1 MSSQNSG
8 TIVSINAERGFLDKL
23 RDYFKPQEIIDTSP
37 KVSDEVKYT
46 TCYMCA
52 CRCGIKVHLKNGGIR
67 YIEGNRHH
75 PVNRG
80 VICGKG
86 ASGIMQQHS
95 PAKLRKPLKRVGERG
110 AGEFREIEWDEAIAT
125 AVEWLAPIRAADPKK
140 LAFFTGRDQSQALTG
155 YWAAQFGTPNFAAH
169 GGFCSVNMAA
179 AGMYTLGGSFWEF
192 GEPDWEHTRFFM
204 MFGVAED
211 HDSNPIKIGL
221 SGLRRRG
228 AKFVSV
234 NPVRTGYSAIADEW
248 VGIRPG
254 TDGLFVLALIH
265 ELLEADRIDLDY
277 LARYTNA
284 AWLVIQAPGDADDG
298 LFARNEA
305 GEPLVLEPSGSLAGA
320 MTAGVVSRLVGDAAL
335 PDGRRAV
342 PVFQLVAERYL
353 DPSYAPE
360 AAAEICGVPAATIR
374 RLAAEMAQAAFEE
387 EIVLPVAWTDW
398 AGRRHD
404 TMRGRPVSVHAMR
417 GISAH
422 SNGFQTCR
430 ALHLLQILLGT
441 IDVPGGW
448 RYKSPHPKPAPPGPK
463 PAGKPDQVIAGTP
476 LPGIPLGYP
485 MSPEDLI
492 IDAEG
497 RPARIDKAFSW
508 EAPIAAHGMMH
519 MVIANA
525 ANGDPY
531 PIDTLFMYMSN
542 MAWNSA
548 MNTAETM
555 RMLTAKDPAT
565 GEYRIPRIIY
575 SDAYYSETVAYADLV
590 LPDTTY
596 LERWDCISLL
606 DRPIGGSDGPGDA
619 IRQPVVQPD
628 RDVRSFQDVLID
640 IGVKLG
646 LPGFTTPAGEARYP
660 GGYPD
665 YIVNHER
672 RPGVGP
678 LAGWRGVDGERPGRG
693 APNPKQLERY
703 IANGCFW
710 KHQLPPEQLYFKHAN
725 KDYLETAV
733 TMGLINSAQPIVL
746 QLYVEPLQRFR
757 LAAQGHGPI
766 VPPADHRDRIAA
778 YFDPLPFWYMPFE
791 EARVDRAAF
800 PLHALTQRPMQMYHS
815 WHSQN
820 AWLRQI
826 LGYNRLYINRMT
838 GRALGLDEEDWVWV
852 ASHHGRIRVPTQLMD
867 GVNPDTVW
875 TWNAIGK
882 RAGAWGLDLQ
892 RARVPQ
898 GVPAQPSDIGTAAR
912 RWRLLL
918 RECRPDHRAGRVVR
932 FAGADRAGRTSRGGH
947 QRPVLS
953 GGRPSAVAGQG
964 AFDSP
969 LRRRGS
975 AGSRPMTS
983 LPRELPGQK
992 KLGLVIDLDICV
1004 GCHACATACKEWNT
1018 GGHSAPLPDFDPYGE
1033 SAWGVWFNRIHSF
1046 EEGDGD
1052 GARTV
1057 HFPKSCLHCEEPACV
1072 TVCPTGASYKRA
1084 EDGIVLVNEVDL
1096 HRLQAVFLGVS
1107 LWRARVRCR

>member
-1 MSSQNSG
+1 M
-8 TIVSINAERGFLDKL
+8 ILAHHL
-23 RDYFKPQEIIDTSP
+23 RDYFSPQEIIDTSP
-37 KVSDEVKYT
+37 KVSDEVKCT

-52 CRCGIKVHLKNGGIR
+52 CRCGIKVHLKGGSIR
-67 YIEGNRHH
+67 YIEGNRDH

-86 ASGIMQQHS
+86 ASGIMQQAS
-95 PAKLRKPLKRVGERG
+95 PAKLKKPLRRVGERG
-110 AGEFREIEWDEAIAT
+110 SGEFREIEWEEAIAT
-125 AVEWLAPIRAADPKK
+125 AVDWLSAIRATDPKK
-140 LAFFTGRDQSQALTG
+140 LAFFTGRDQSQSLTG

-192 GEPDWEHTRFFM
+192 GEPDWARTRFFM

-211 HDSNPIKIGL
+211 HDSNPIKIAL

-265 ELLEADRIDLDY
+265 ELLNADRIDFDY
-277 LARYTNA
+277 LGRYTNA
-284 AWLVIQAPGDADDG
+284 AWLVIQAPGAADDG
-298 LFARNEA
+298 LFVRNEA
-305 GEPLVLEPSGSLAGA
+305 GEPLVLEPSGSLSSSVAP
-320 MTAGVVSRLVGDAAL
+320 GVASRLVGEAIL

-353 DPSYAPE
+353 DPGYAPE
-360 AAAEICGVPAATIR
+360 AVAETCGIPAATIR
-374 RLAAEMAQAAFEE
+374 RLAAEMAHSAFEE
-387 EIVLPVAWTDW
+387 EIELAVPWTDS
-398 AGRRHD
+398 AGRRHE
-404 TMRGRPVSVHAMR
+404 TMRGRPVSLHAMR

-430 ALHLLQILLGT
+430 ALHLMQMLLGT

-463 PAGKPDQVIAGTP
+463 PAGRPEQVAPGKP

-485 MSPEDLI
+485 LSPEDLI
-492 IDAEG
+492 LDAEG
-497 RPARIDKAFSW
+497 HPFRLDKAFSW
-508 EAPIAAHGMMH
+508 DAPIAAHGMIQ
-519 MVIANA
+519 MVVTNA
-525 ANGDPY
+525 WKGDPY
-531 PIDTLFMYMSN
+531 PIDTLFSYMAN

-555 RMLTAKDPAT
+555 RMLTDKDAAT

-575 SDAYYSETVAYADLV
+575 SDAYYSEMVAYADLV

-606 DRPIGGSDGPGDA
+606 DRPIGGVDGPADS
-619 IRQPVVQPD
+619 IRQPVIVPD
-628 RDVRSFQDVLID
+628 RDVRPFQDVLIE
-640 IGVKLG
+640 IGVRLG
-646 LPGFTTPAGEARYP
+646 LPGFVTPEGEPRYP

-678 LAGWRGVDGERPGRG
+678 LAGWRGAEGENSGRG
-693 APNPKQLERY
+693 APNPDQLDRY
-703 IANGCFW
+703 VANGCFW
-710 KHQLPPEQLYFKHAN
+710 KYELSEDQLYFKHAN
-725 KDYLETAV
+725 KAYLETAV
-733 TMGLINSAQPIVL
+733 TMGLIDKPDPIVL

-757 LAAQGHGPI
+757 LAAHGHGAV
-766 VPPADHRDRIAA
+766 VPPETHRERIAS

-791 EARVDRAAF
+791 EARIDRDTF

-826 LGYNRLYINRMT
+826 LGNNRLFVSRT
-838 GRALGLDEEDWVWV
+838 VGRALGLAEEDWVWLS
-852 ASHHGRIRVPTQLMD
+852 SHHGRIRVPTRLMD

-882 RAGAWGLDLQ
+882 RSGAWNLDPGAPEFRKAFLLNHVISELLPADGGYNHANADPITGQ
-892 RARVPQ
+892 AAWYDLRVRIDRVAPDETE
-898 GVPAQPSDIGTAAR
+898 VTAPSFSILAHPGSLGR
-912 RWRLLL
+912 PPGIL
-918 RECRPDHRAGRVVR
+918 RY
-932 FAGADRAGRTSRGGH
+932 FAGNG
-947 QRPVLS
+947 
-953 GGRPSAVAGQG
+953 
-964 AFDSP
+964 
-969 LRRRGS
+969 RRR
-975 AGSRPMTS
+975 P
-983 LPRELPGQK
+983 
-992 KLGLVIDLDICV
+992 
-1004 GCHACATACKEWNT
+1004 
-1018 GGHSAPLPDFDPYGE
+1018 
-1033 SAWGVWFNRIHSF
+1033 
-1046 EEGDGD
+1046 
-1052 GARTV
+1052 AR
-1057 HFPKSCLHCEEPACV
+1057 
-1072 TVCPTGASYKRA
+1072 
-1084 EDGIVLVNEVDL
+1084 
-1096 HRLQAVFLGVS
+1096 
-1107 LWRARVRCR
+1107 